1 MRNQTGRGGAHRKRM
16 TGHGG
21 GARRRRW
28 HLRHQMTGLTAK
40 NVHAGSLRR
49 HARNVHLE
57 NLSRRDRHTGRRWSR
72 ASERLRTR
80 SGQKRDR
87 RRMARHRNAWRV
99 SDGMRTMMIMMM
111 LLLMRMML
119 LLLVVVTQDSM
130 LRRCGDGRR
139 RGRTQRR
146 RHYVLGNS
154 NWSSCW
160 LRGERKE
167 GI

>member
-1 MRNQTGRGGAHRKRM
+1 
-16 TGHGG
+16 
-21 GARRRRW
+21 
-28 HLRHQMTGLTAK
+28 MTGLTAK

-72 ASERLRTR
+72 ASERLR
-80 SGQKRDR
+80 R

-119 LLLVVVTQDSM
+119 LLLVVVTQDSV

-139 RGRTQRR
+139 RGKTQRR

-154 NWSSCW
+154 DWSSCV
-160 LRGERKE
+160 L
-167 GI
+167 